1 MVLNVK
7 ELKEKLSNFNENTE
21 VMIDVYDGWN
31 NPSCDII
38 SVYMDCQ
45 YDTDHCST
53 SDKCVYLEINTLKP

>member
-1 MVLNVK
+1 MKIK
-7 ELKEKLSNFNENTE
+7 ELMEKLKKYDENTE

-45 YDTDHCST
+45 YDADNCAS